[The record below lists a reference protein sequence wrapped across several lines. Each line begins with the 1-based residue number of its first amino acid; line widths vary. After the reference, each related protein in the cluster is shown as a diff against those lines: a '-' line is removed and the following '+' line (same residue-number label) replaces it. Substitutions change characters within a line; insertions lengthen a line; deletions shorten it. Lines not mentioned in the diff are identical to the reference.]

1 MKKKSHKL
9 QPIYTEPYTVVK
21 KFGNHTSVKKQHDC
35 RSREAENSSKVYT
48 PADNPAGRGPTLV
61 EPTRELKQ
69 KRIRGRSYLSEQSRE
84 EEAVWALPKLDVP
97 AKDL

>member
-9 QPIYTEPYTVVK
+9 QPKFTGLYTVEEKLKKHTCVK
-21 KFGNHTSVKKQHDC
+21 EQHDC
-35 RSREAENSSKVYT
+35 RSREAESSSKVYS
-48 PADNPAGRGPTLV
+48 PAENPAGRGPSLV

-69 KRIRGRSYLSEQSRE
+69 KRIRGRSYLSQQSGE
-84 EEAVWALPKLDVP
+84 EEAVWLLSKLDVP